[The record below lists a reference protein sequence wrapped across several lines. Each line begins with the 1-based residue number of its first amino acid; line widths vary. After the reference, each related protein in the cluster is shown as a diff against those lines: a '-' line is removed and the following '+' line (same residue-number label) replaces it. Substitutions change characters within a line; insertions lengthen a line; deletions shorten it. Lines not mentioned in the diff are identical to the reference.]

1 MVTVVGDDGADEAAY
16 NQCAEQ
22 VAIVRAAMVVMI
34 IRLRRGGMMVLRH
47 RVVYSRTAMNGSASV
62 HHGICPVTRA
72 TSMHHGLAA
81 VNWSTLM
88 HNGDAMM
95 NGATF
100 VHNRSAFMHH
110 RLAMMG

>member
-1 MVTVVGDDGADEAAY
+1 MTAVGDDGADEAAH
-16 NQCAEQ
+16 NQCAQQ
-22 VAIVRAAMVVMI
+22 VAIVRAAMVVMVMGW
-34 IRLRRGGMMVLRH
+34 RRCGMMVLRH

-62 HHGICPVTRA
+62 HHGLCPVTRA
-72 TSMHHGLAA
+72 AFVHHGLAA